1 MIVYHGST
9 FIVKAPDVTKSKKY
23 LDFGEG
29 FYVTTLK
36 PQAEKWALRKQLFS
50 PESKAGIVN
59 VYEMDNLD
67 DVKHLDF
74 SDYTKE
80 WLDFVSSCRS
90 GEELYK
96 KYDVISGAVAD
107 DAVFK
112 CVDMY
117 FKGIWDEDRTI
128 SELRFYKLSN
138 QICFVNQ
145 TVLDSKLHFV
155 SYYEVQN
162 A

>member
-80 WLDFVSSCRS
+80 WLDFVSSCRR

-96 KYDVISGAVAD
+96 QYDVISGAVAD

-117 FKGIWDEDRTI
+117 FKGIWDEERTI

-145 TVLDSKLHFV
+145 TVLDTKLHFV

-162 A
+162 D